1 MEKHYYDDYLKKT
14 TRIVDRNLAG
24 VFNRTQVLTST
35 DNLGGNTDL
44 SKNPKPMPTEGVK
57 KSTGG
62 PSEYY
67 DMPFSDWIT
76 VNDMAEHLAEHKWG
90 KYGIHLKDIFKGLC
104 RWGEKSGTTIEY
116 DTRKIIYYGVRI
128 YKMLVG
134 AEKTRTY
141 LKELLE
147 DKQFGGDK

>member
-1 MEKHYYDDYLKKT
+1 MGEHYHKRDIDDHFKVT
-14 TRIVDRNLAG
+14 G
-24 VFNRTQVLTST
+24 VFDNRTPSPTST
-35 DNLGGNTDL
+35 DNVRGNTDWA
-44 SKNPKPMPTEGVK
+44 KNPKPLPTEWVK
-57 KSTGG
+57 KSSTGG

-67 DMPFSDWIT
+67 DMPFSDWVT

-134 AEKTRTY
+134 TENTRAY
-141 LKELLE
+141 LKELLK